1 MLVNLAYLGIRRRVV
16 EICPPL
22 IRVSVFRLEIVPNLA
37 TLELAPFRVHGPSE
51 PKCFVPRLVV
61 VGRRPRMFLKAAHFT
76 VDHAMDPFHCTLV
89 FQVGERVI
97 QEICQER
104 SSVFRFPR
112 V

>member
-1 MLVNLAYLGIRRRVV
+1 MLVNFTYLGIRRRVV

-22 IRVSVFRLEIVPNLA
+22 IRVSVFRLEVVPNLA

-61 VGRRPRMFLKAAHFT
+61 VGCRPRMFLKAAHFT